1 VPKPRAFLKYWLPP
15 LVWMAVIFS
24 ASADSKSTEHSSR
37 YFEPLLRWLFPQMSP
52 EHVGQIHYAFRKF
65 CHLAEYAVLA
75 WLLWRAIR
83 KPGKNNPRPWG
94 WAEAGAALSIVVL
107 YAATD
112 EFHQAFVPT
121 RTAQLSDVFVD
132 AAGGAAGLFAV
143 WIFGR
148 LRKRW

>member
-1 VPKPRAFLKYWLPP
+1 VPKLRAFLKFWLPP

-37 YFEPLLRWLFPQMSP
+37 YFEPLLRWFFPQMSP
-52 EHVGQIHYAFRKF
+52 EHIGQIHYAFRKF

-83 KPGKNNPRPWG
+83 KPEKNNPRPWN
-94 WAEAGAALSIVVL
+94 WAEAGVALSIVFL

-121 RTAQLSDVFVD
+121 RTAQVSDVFVD
-132 AAGGAAGLFAV
+132 AAGGAAALFAL

-148 LRKRW
+148 WRKRW